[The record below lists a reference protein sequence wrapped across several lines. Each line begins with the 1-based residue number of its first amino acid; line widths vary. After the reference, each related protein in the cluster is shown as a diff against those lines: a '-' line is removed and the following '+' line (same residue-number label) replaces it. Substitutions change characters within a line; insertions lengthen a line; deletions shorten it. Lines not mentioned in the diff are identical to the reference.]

1 MAQVKFLFG
10 TLDQYKALASKDAN
24 SLYFITDTYEIYKG
38 EQVYTR
44 SYEVAANP
52 AAVISPKANY
62 VYMFTD
68 EKYLAEYKD
77 NAWVEL
83 TARVAN
89 DLSNDNALPLTKAV
103 RTAIEAVQAVIEE
116 QAAAVTKN
124 AEDLAKIQPVLDE
137 LTGDSEKSIEKIAE
151 AAAADAVAK
160 MLANADDNYNTLEE
174 IAAYI
179 AADATNS
186 AKIVTDIEEL
196 KAEVGLGETS
206 SGSSLSERIEQLEST
221 VGTAEGEGSLVGR
234 IEELEEQMEGIVA
247 EGGEANRINTIKV
260 AGEALTIGDDKSVNI
275 AIAVNAEKPGHITIN
290 GQDYAVADL
299 GGYVL
304 SSTYTEGI
312 STINNAI
319 ITVQNTFN
327 NSIDTL
333 RQEMTSADSAL
344 SSRIDAIDGV
354 SWNSIT

>member
-38 EQVYTR
+38 EQIYTR

-160 MLANADDNYNTLEE
+160 MLSNADEKYNTLEE

-179 AADATNS
+179 KADETNS
-186 AKIVTDIEEL
+186 AQIVADIDKL
-196 KAEVGLGETS
+196 KAEVGLGETP
-206 SGSSLSERIEQLEST
+206 SGSSLSDRIEQLEST
-221 VGTAEGEGSLVGR
+221 VEDDGPLVGR
-234 IEELEEQMEGIVA
+234 IKELEAQMDGIVA

-260 AGEALTIGDDKSVNI
+260 AGEALAVDNDKAVNI
-275 AIAVNAEKPGHITIN
+275 AIAVSAEKPGHITIN
-290 GQDYAVADL
+290 GKDYTVADL

-354 SWNSIT
+354 YWNSIT

>member
-38 EQVYTR
+38 EQIYTR

-160 MLANADDNYNTLEE
+160 MLSNADEKYNTLEE

-179 AADATNS
+179 KADETNS
-186 AKIVTDIEEL
+186 AQIVADIDKL
-196 KAEVGLGETS
+196 KAEVGLGETP
-206 SGSSLSERIEQLEST
+206 SGSSLSDRIEQLEST
-221 VGTAEGEGSLVGR
+221 VEDDGPLVGR
-234 IEELEEQMEGIVA
+234 IEELEAQMEGIVS

-260 AGEALTIGDDKSVNI
+260 AGEALAVDNDKAVNI
-275 AIAVNAEKPGHITIN
+275 AIAVSAEKPGHITIN
-290 GQDYAVADL
+290 GKDYTVADL

>member
-38 EQVYTR
+38 EQIYTR

-151 AAAADAVAK
+151 VAAADAVAK
-160 MLANADDNYNTLEE
+160 MLSNADEKYNTLEE

-179 AADATNS
+179 KADETNS
-186 AKIVTDIEEL
+186 AQIVADIDKL
-196 KAEVGLGETS
+196 KAEVGLGETP
-206 SGSSLSERIEQLEST
+206 SGSSLSDRIEQLEST
-221 VGTAEGEGSLVGR
+221 VEDDGPLVGR
-234 IEELEEQMEGIVA
+234 IEELETQMEGIVA

-260 AGEALTIGDDKSVNI
+260 AGEALAVDNDKAVNI
-275 AIAVNAEKPGHITIN
+275 AIAVSAEKPGHITIN
-290 GQDYAVADL
+290 GKDYTVADL

>member
-38 EQVYTR
+38 EQIYTR

-160 MLANADDNYNTLEE
+160 MLSNADEKYNTLEE

-179 AADATNS
+179 KADETNS
-186 AKIVTDIEEL
+186 AQIVADIDKL
-196 KAEVGLGETS
+196 KAEVGLGETP
-206 SGSSLSERIEQLEST
+206 SGSSLSDRIEQLEST
-221 VGTAEGEGSLVGR
+221 VEDDGPLVGR
-234 IEELEEQMEGIVA
+234 IKELEAQMDGIVA

-260 AGEALTIGDDKSVNI
+260 AGEALAVDNDKAVNI
-275 AIAVNAEKPGHITIN
+275 AIAVSAEKPGHITIN
-290 GQDYAVADL
+290 GKDYTVADL